1 MSPFIVKRIPKE
13 RIFIL
18 DNELLTKEDLL
29 KKENWKENIRFSSI
43 EDIKYFFDEFINED
57 KSLRFARN
65 GDVVEY
71 RCNKSIYCPKCINN
85 RLSENWDENLGDMK
99 YYKIMEYGECNHD
112 IGLLKKRKYLAASD
126 GIEKYKWKIH
136 YFQKD
141 IIKIQEHNA
150 RRKNSKKEIEKIIK
164 NNRKKIYGC
173 CNGIRKLLA
182 RQGCDSV
189 ISNAVIYSLCNDLCS
204 DDGNEDDAMNGN
216 EDGAVNGNEDGAV
229 NGNEDGNEDGTV
241 DGVVDGDQNSNRNVN
256 VSNDRANDILNN
268 TGNINYFDD
277 TAMKKYKRGIAL
289 LDTKVKIVRG
299 MWFKNMKDPNLRLIC
314 GVNCR
319 NEITCIVPVG
329 ENEEEIMTFP
339 VKKCMSVKGRLDIIK
354 TVMKKAGFHTISDRE
369 SDDRYGE

>member
-71 RCNKSIYCPKCINN
+71 RCNKSIYCPKRII
-85 RLSENWDENLGDMK
+85 LGPSENWDENLGDTK
-99 YYKIMEYGECNHD
+99 YYKIMEYGEYNHD
-112 IGLLKKRKYLAASD
+112 IELLKKRKHLAASD

-150 RRKNSKKEIEKIIK
+150 RRKKSKKEIEKIIK
-164 NNRKKIYGC
+164 NYRKKIYGC

-182 RQGCDSV
+182 KQGCDSV
-189 ISNAVIYSLCNDLCS
+189 ISNAVIYSLCNDL
-204 DDGNEDDAMNGN
+204 
-216 EDGAVNGNEDGAV
+216 
-229 NGNEDGNEDGTV
+229 
-241 DGVVDGDQNSNRNVN
+241 VV
-256 VSNDRANDILNN
+256 
-268 TGNINYFDD
+268 
-277 TAMKKYKRGIAL
+277 M
-289 LDTKVKIVRG
+289 
-299 MWFKNMKDPNLRLIC
+299 M
-314 GVNCR
+314 
-319 NEITCIVPVG
+319 
-329 ENEEEIMTFP
+329 
-339 VKKCMSVKGRLDIIK
+339 
-354 TVMKKAGFHTISDRE
+354 VMKMML
-369 SDDRYGE
+369 

>member
-1 MSPFIVKRIPKE
+1 MSPFIVKRIHKE
-13 RIFIL
+13 RVFIL

-71 RCNKSIYCPKCINN
+71 RCNNSIYCPKRIIIGP
-85 RLSENWDENLGDMK
+85 SEKWDENLGDTK

-112 IGLLKKRKYLAASD
+112 IELLKKRKHLAASD

-136 YFQKD
+136 YFQKH

-150 RRKNSKKEIEKIIK
+150 RRKKSKKEIEKIIK

-189 ISNAVIYSLCNDLCS
+189 ISNAVIL
-204 DDGNEDDAMNGN
+204 
-216 EDGAVNGNEDGAV
+216 
-229 NGNEDGNEDGTV
+229 
-241 DGVVDGDQNSNRNVN
+241 
-256 VSNDRANDILNN
+256 
-268 TGNINYFDD
+268 
-277 TAMKKYKRGIAL
+277 
-289 LDTKVKIVRG
+289 
-299 MWFKNMKDPNLRLIC
+299 
-314 GVNCR
+314 
-319 NEITCIVPVG
+319 
-329 ENEEEIMTFP
+329 
-339 VKKCMSVKGRLDIIK
+339 
-354 TVMKKAGFHTISDRE
+354 
-369 SDDRYGE
+369 

>member
-1 MSPFIVKRIPKE
+1 MSPFIVKCIPKE
-13 RIFIL
+13 CIFIL

-71 RCNKSIYCPKCINN
+71 RCNKSIYCPKRIILG
-85 RLSENWDENLGDMK
+85 LSENWDENLGDTK

-112 IGLLKKRKYLAASD
+112 IELLKKRKHLAASD

-150 RRKNSKKEIEKIIK
+150 RRKKSKKEIEKDIK
-164 NNRKKIYGC
+164 NIKKKIYGC

-204 DDGNEDDAMNGN
+204 DDGYEDDAMNGN
-216 EDGAVNGNEDGAV
+216 EESNEDAVVNDNEEGNE
-229 NGNEDGNEDGTV
+229 V
-241 DGVVDGDQNSNRNVN
+241 D
-256 VSNDRANDILNN
+256 
-268 TGNINYFDD
+268 
-277 TAMKKYKRGIAL
+277 
-289 LDTKVKIVRG
+289 
-299 MWFKNMKDPNLRLIC
+299 
-314 GVNCR
+314 
-319 NEITCIVPVG
+319 E
-329 ENEEEIMTFP
+329 
-339 VKKCMSVKGRLDIIK
+339 
-354 TVMKKAGFHTISDRE
+354 
-369 SDDRYGE
+369 